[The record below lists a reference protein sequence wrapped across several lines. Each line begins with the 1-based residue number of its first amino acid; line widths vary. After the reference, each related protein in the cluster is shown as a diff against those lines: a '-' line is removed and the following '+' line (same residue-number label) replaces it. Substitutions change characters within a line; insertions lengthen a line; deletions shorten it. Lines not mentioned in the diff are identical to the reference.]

1 MDDGYFSLHVA
12 ADQRG
17 GRLRHS
23 HGGTGFRT
31 STDRSDR
38 GGALL
43 PAVCADFTALSIQD
57 RAIVRGQRYRR
68 SQIKFAIS
76 AAQRT
81 ISPYIRIFPLR
92 RSNITI

>member
-1 MDDGYFSLHVA
+1 MDDGYFSRHVA

-17 GRLRHS
+17 GRIRHS

-43 PAVCADFTALSIQD
+43 PAVCADFTAL
-57 RAIVRGQRYRR
+57 
-68 SQIKFAIS
+68 
-76 AAQRT
+76 
-81 ISPYIRIFPLR
+81 
-92 RSNITI
+92 